1 MGNKINS
8 RFNFIEIQEDARFVF
23 IDSDTLEIYEITG
36 ELYRILADF
45 LNDKVLSDS
54 ETQKLM
60 EYPFIDGGNELGL
73 ARLNKLKIDDI
84 HLFDDEINSY
94 ASDIYSDYY
103 MT

>member
-45 LNDKVLSDS
+45 LNNKVLSDS

-60 EYPFIDGGNELGL
+60 EY
-73 ARLNKLKIDDI
+73 
-84 HLFDDEINSY
+84 S
-94 ASDIYSDYY
+94 
-103 MT
+103 